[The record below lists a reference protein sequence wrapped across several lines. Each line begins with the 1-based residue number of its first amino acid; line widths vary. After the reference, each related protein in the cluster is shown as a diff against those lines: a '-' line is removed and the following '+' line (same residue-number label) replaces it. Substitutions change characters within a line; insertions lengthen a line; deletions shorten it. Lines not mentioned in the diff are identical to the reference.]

1 MKFDKNKSIRC
12 TLGIH
17 KYKTKLPDLPK
28 KPIPNNPVSEA
39 VSMLLYLQYLPF
51 SSEYVKYILITDVII
66 KKCVRCGKEKITPGC
81 MG

>member
-12 TLGIH
+12 SLGIH
-17 KYKTKLPDLPK
+17 KYKTKMPDLPK

-39 VSMLLYLQYLPF
+39 VSMLLYLQCLPF
-51 SSEYVKYILITDVII
+51 VIT
-66 KKCVRCGKEKITPGC
+66 KKCVRCGKEKITPGN